1 MHLATRAMASKEL
14 SSSLPKMN
22 DHRSCYDEIQANE
35 PLESMSLQKGFRIL
49 SGLLTVLV
57 CLPFGGPVAGQTP
70 VGQDPGTPV
79 YQGTPLPTPTPSTGA
94 LAEPTAALLQPGSD
108 EERTIYG
115 RQGVLVETLD
125 GKAIAAQAADERFNP
140 ASAIKIATALVALRT
155 FGPQH
160 RFATGVWTNGNFDKA
175 TGTINGDLYISGRDP
190 SFHYEHAVMIARQL
204 NILGIRTVSG
214 NLIVAPGFSMN
225 FSSSPR
231 RSGAQLYDT
240 LDATLRSGEATRAW
254 IYERTALAD
263 KTSLQ
268 TVPSVAVMG
277 DVEVSPV
284 TANAA
289 LLLSHKS
296 SKLVDILK
304 VLLCYSNNFMAE
316 RIGDTLGGLQ
326 SVSAQVRSSLGL
338 APDELRLASLSGLGV
353 NRASPRT
360 IMRIYRALREELRK
374 NKLST
379 TDILPVAGIDPG
391 TLEDRFN
398 NPPWRGSMIA
408 KTGTLVRTD
417 GGASALVGQMRS
429 ANGET
434 LLFVIMNRRGSVVR
448 FRENQ
453 DAFLMEIQNTRG
465 GPKAFDYQPHTLA
478 MKLADTQ
485 NAFSSASNEYEPVMK
500 APPGTP

>member
-1 MHLATRAMASKEL
+1 
-14 SSSLPKMN
+14 MN
-22 DHRSCYDEIQANE
+22 HHRSFYDEIQVNE
-35 PLESMSLQKGFRIL
+35 RPIESMSLQKGSSIL
-49 SGLLTVLV
+49 SGLLIVLV
-57 CLPFGGPVAGQTP
+57 CLLFGGRAAGQTSP
-70 VGQDPGTPV
+70 DGQSPGAPV
-79 YQGTPLPTPTPSTGA
+79 YQGTPLPTQTPSTGA
-94 LAEPTAALLQPGSD
+94 LSAPMAAPSQPGSNN
-108 EERTIYG
+108 ERPIYG
-115 RQGVLVETLD
+115 LQGVLVETLD
-125 GKAIAAQAADERFNP
+125 GKPIASQAADESFNP
-140 ASAIKIATALVALRT
+140 ASATKIATALIALRT

-160 RFATGVWTNGNFDKA
+160 RFATGVWTSGNFDKA

-204 NILGIRTVSG
+204 NILGIRTVTG

-225 FSSSPR
+225 FSSSAR

-240 LDATLRSGEATRAW
+240 LDATLRSEEATRAW

-277 DVEVSPV
+277 DVEVSSV
-284 TANAA
+284 AGNAT

-316 RIGDTLGGLQ
+316 RIGDTLGGLR
-326 SVSAQVRSSLGL
+326 SVSRQVRSSLGL
-338 APDELRLASLSGLGV
+338 SPDELRLASLSGLGV

-360 IMRIYRALREELRK
+360 MMKIYRALREELRK

-398 NPPWRGSMIA
+398 SPPWRGSIIA
-408 KTGTLVRTD
+408 KTGTLMRTD
-417 GGASALVGQMRS
+417 GGASALVGQMRN

-434 LLFVIMNRRGSVVR
+434 LLFVIMNRRGNVAR

-485 NAFSSASNEYEPVMK
+485 NAFSSASEYEPVVK
-500 APPGTP
+500 TPPGTP